1 MSARIAVVGSNMID
15 LITYVDR
22 MPEAGETIEA
32 PRFEMGYGGK
42 GANQAVAAA
51 PRFEMGYGGKGANQ
65 AVAAARL
72 GSQVMMVAR
81 VGDDSFG
88 KGYLEN
94 FRAQG
99 IDVRH
104 VTPAPG
110 LSNGVAPIFVDPS
123 GENWILIVKGANTQ
137 LSPADVDRAADELA
151 GCDLILLQLEVPY
164 ETVYH
169 TVELAV
175 RLGKDVLLNPAPARP
190 ELDVKRLAGLTFLVP
205 NQTELAL
212 LSGMPTGTVAQ
223 NEAAAR
229 SLQRRGIRTIIVT
242 LGGDG
247 ALLVD
252 GGSTRHVPPVKVKP
266 VDTTGAGDA
275 FIGSFGHFYAAS
287 RDVEGALRQAAR
299 YAAHS
304 ITRPGTQKSYATA
317 AEFSAF
323 CATLPEP

>member
-15 LITYVDR
+15 LITYVVR
-22 MPEAGETIEA
+22 MPEAGETVEA
-32 PRFEMGYGGK
+32 PRFEMG
-42 GANQAVAAA
+42 
-51 PRFEMGYGGKGANQ
+51 FGGKGANQ

-81 VGDDSFG
+81 VGDDAFG
-88 KGYLEN
+88 KNYLEN

-104 VTPAPG
+104 VSPAPG
-110 LSNGVAPIFVDPS
+110 FSNGVAPIFVDPS

-137 LSPADVDRAADELA
+137 LSPEDVDRAAGDLA
-151 GCDLILLQLEVPY
+151 TCDLILLQLEVPL

-169 TVELAV
+169 TVALAA
-175 RLGKDVLLNPAPARP
+175 RLGKDVLLNPAPAQP
-190 ELDVKRLAGLTFLVP
+190 DLDVARLAGLTFLVP

-212 LSGMPTGTVAQ
+212 LSQMPTGNVTQ
-223 NEAAAR
+223 NEAAAQ
-229 SLQRRGIRTIIVT
+229 SLLRKGIRTIIVT

-247 ALLVD
+247 ALLVT
-252 GGSTRHVPPVKVKP
+252 GSGTRHVPPVRVKP

-275 FIGSFGHFYAAS
+275 FIGSFAHYYAATRHVDES
-287 RDVEGALRQAAR
+287 LRQAVR

-304 ITRPGTQKSYATA
+304 ITRPGTQKSYARA
-317 AEFSAF
+317 AEFDEF
-323 CATLPEP
+323 CATLPDA

>member
-22 MPEAGETIEA
+22 MPKAGETIEA
-32 PRFEMGYGGK
+32 PRFEMG
-42 GANQAVAAA
+42 
-51 PRFEMGYGGKGANQ
+51 FGGKGANQ

-81 VGDDSFG
+81 VGDDAFG
-88 KGYLEN
+88 KNYLEN

-104 VTPAPG
+104 VSPAPG
-110 LSNGVAPIFVDPS
+110 FSNGVAPIFVDPS

-137 LSPADVDRAADELA
+137 LSPADVDRAAADLA
-151 GCDLILLQLEVPY
+151 GCDLILLQLEVPF

-169 TVELAV
+169 TVALAS
-175 RLGKDVLLNPAPARP
+175 RLKKDVLLNPAPARP
-190 ELDVKRLAGLTFLVP
+190 ELDVARLAGLTFLVP

-212 LSGMPTGTVAQ
+212 LSGMPTGSVAQ
-223 NEAAAR
+223 NDAAAR
-229 SLQRRGIRTIIVT
+229 SLLRRGIRTVIVT

-247 ALLVD
+247 ALLVTD
-252 GGSTRHVPPVKVKP
+252 GATRHVPPVRVKP

-275 FIGSFGHFYAAS
+275 FIGSFGHYYAAT
-287 RDVEGALRQAAR
+287 RNVEEALSQAVR

-304 ITRPGTQKSYATA
+304 ITRPGTQKSYAN
-317 AEFSAF
+317 AEEFRAF
-323 CATLPEP
+323 CASLPG

>member
-32 PRFEMGYGGK
+32 PRFEMG
-42 GANQAVAAA
+42 
-51 PRFEMGYGGKGANQ
+51 FGGKGANQ

-81 VGDDSFG
+81 VGDDAFG
-88 KGYLEN
+88 KNYLEN

-104 VTPAPG
+104 VSPAPG
-110 LSNGVAPIFVDPS
+110 FSNGVAPIFVDPT

-137 LSPADVDRAADELA
+137 LSPADVDRAARDLA
-151 GCDLILLQLEVPY
+151 ACDLILLQLEVPF

-169 TVELAV
+169 TVAFAS
-175 RLGKDVLLNPAPARP
+175 RLGKDVLLNPAPAHP
-190 ELDVKRLAGLTFLVP
+190 ELDVARLAGLTFLVP

-212 LSGMPTGTVAQ
+212 LSGMPTGSVAQ

-229 SLQRRGIRTIIVT
+229 SLLQRGIRTIIVT

-247 ALLVD
+247 ALLVTEA
-252 GGSTRHVPPVKVKP
+252 GTQHVPPVRVKP

-275 FIGSFGHFYAAS
+275 FIGSFAHYYAAT
-287 RDVEGALRQAAR
+287 RDVEEALRQAVR

-304 ITRPGTQKSYATA
+304 ITRPGTQKSYANA
-317 AEFSAF
+317 DEFRAF
-323 CATLPEP
+323 CTTLPEG

>member
-15 LITYVDR
+15 LITYVVR
-22 MPEAGETIEA
+22 MPEAGETVEA
-32 PRFEMGYGGK
+32 PRFEMG
-42 GANQAVAAA
+42 
-51 PRFEMGYGGKGANQ
+51 FGGKGANQ

-81 VGDDSFG
+81 VGDDAFG
-88 KGYLEN
+88 KNYLEN

-104 VTPAPG
+104 VSSAPG

-123 GENWILIVKGANTQ
+123 GENRILIVKGANTQ
-137 LSPADVDRAADELA
+137 LLPRNVDEAARDLA
-151 GCDLILLQLEVPY
+151 TCDLILLQLEVPL

-169 TVELAV
+169 TVALAG
-175 RLGKDVLLNPAPARP
+175 RLGKDVLLNPAPAQV
-190 ELDVKRLAGLTFLVP
+190 EIDVARLAGLTFLVP

-212 LSGMPTGTVAQ
+212 LSQMPTGTVAQ
-223 NEAAAR
+223 NETAAR
-229 SLQRRGIRTIIVT
+229 SLLRKGIRTIIVT

-247 ALLVD
+247 ALLVTEA
-252 GGSTRHVPPVKVKP
+252 GTRHVPPVRVKP

-275 FIGSFGHFYAAS
+275 FIGSFAHHYAAT
-287 RDVEGALRQAAR
+287 RDVEGALRQAVR

-317 AEFSAF
+317 AEFAEF
-323 CATLPEP
+323 CAALPHA